1 MQSLVHGDDFGTA
14 GKVEDLFW
22 LRNELEKRFEIKSTT
37 IGEDETLEK
46 EVHILNRKVTWHKN
60 VGLSYEADPKHALTI
75 INETGASEMKSL
87 SVPIVKDPAETDSV
101 KSQDVEAKKREGR
114 LGQKYK
120 PAADDLLN
128 ATDTTAYRGLA
139 ATLNYLAADRGD
151 LIYAAKEC
159 AREMSS
165 PTKRSWEK
173 MVRVGR
179 YLKGKPR
186 LRIWY
191 KYQDEPSVVTTHSD
205 TDWAGCKRTRR
216 STTGGY
222 ASYGTHLLKMWC
234 RTQATIALSSA
245 EAELYG
251 MVRASAETIGL
262 MSMFKDLGVEVGG
275 QILGDASA
283 ALAIIERRGIGK
295 IRHLDTNYLWVQE
308 QAATGRLRYQ
318 KVSGKENGSDLF
330 TKALSWEEVAGH
342 VHRLEGEF
350 LDAESPK
357 GLEVFGGGKLQE
369 NVLREAEALAKD
381 LKMVAPVAWHRG
393 DMQAKTLKT
402 SMRGGPAWS
411 DVVGRLT
418 VDATSGGLIKSEQ
431 ARHITRNT
439 EHSLLPGYPR
449 DILTVLLYEKSVERS
464 TQSC

>member
-1 MQSLVHGDDFGTA
+1 
-14 GKVEDLFW
+14 
-22 LRNELEKRFEIKSTT
+22 
-37 IGEDETLEK
+37 
-46 EVHILNRKVTWHKN
+46 
-60 VGLSYEADPKHALTI
+60 
-75 INETGASEMKSL
+75 
-87 SVPIVKDPAETDSV
+87 
-101 KSQDVEAKKREGR
+101 
-114 LGQKYK
+114 
-120 PAADDLLN
+120 
-128 ATDTTAYRGLA
+128 
-139 ATLNYLAADRGD
+139 
-151 LIYAAKEC
+151 
-159 AREMSS
+159 MSS

-191 KYQDEPSVVTTHSD
+191 KYQDEPSVITTHSD

-283 ALAIIERRGIGK
+283 ALAILERRGIGK

-342 VHRLEGEF
+342 V
-350 LDAESPK
+350 
-357 GLEVFGGGKLQE
+357 
-369 NVLREAEALAKD
+369 
-381 LKMVAPVAWHRG
+381 
-393 DMQAKTLKT
+393 
-402 SMRGGPAWS
+402 
-411 DVVGRLT
+411 
-418 VDATSGGLIKSEQ
+418 
-431 ARHITRNT
+431 
-439 EHSLLPGYPR
+439 
-449 DILTVLLYEKSVERS
+449 
-464 TQSC
+464 